1 MAFGDYGTYMGGL
14 DLGLAVGAAI
24 VGAAIAM
31 VAYVFV
37 QSSLD
42 DMLAV
47 IPQLGARL
55 GRINRTRHRA
65 HASQWVCREC
75 RSINA
80 PTDAWCYRGCGSRYR
95 LEDVRV
101 DFGVPSLDAPD
112 DDDALS
118 DRL

>member
-1 MAFGDYGTYMGGL
+1 MAFGDYGTYVGGL

-37 QSSLD
+37 QSILD

-55 GRINRTRHRA
+55 GRINRTRHRS

-80 PTDAWCYRGCGSRYR
+80 PTAVWCYRGCGSRYR
-95 LEDVRV
+95 LEDARV
-101 DFGVPSLDAPD
+101 DFGMSFHDTSDDEAP
-112 DDDALS
+112 
-118 DRL
+118 